1 MHVRVVWPFLTA
13 VLTAGVAYGATPYLT
28 LYRLGEAI
36 QTSDT
41 GTLRSLVNW
50 PAVREGIKED
60 ICDLGD
66 DDPGASTGNTLPP
79 FGASFVRGIASNAID
94 RAVTPEAL
102 LAATGSS
109 PLTAL
114 SSERQAASGDQQGP
128 DIQVNWAFFD
138 SPTTFSISLQAR
150 GQAEPIRLQMDLRH
164 GAWKV
169 QRVWLPADL
178 LANPG
183 SRA

>member
-1 MHVRVVWPFLTA
+1 MKEPAMHVRVVWPFLTA

-36 QTSDT
+36 QKSDT
-41 GTLRSLVNW
+41 GTLQSLVNW

-60 ICDLGD
+60 ICDLGT
-66 DDPGASTGNTLPP
+66 DDPASGSGNTLPP

-102 LAATGSS
+102 LAATGSLPVS
-109 PLTAL
+109 
-114 SSERQAASGDQQGP
+114 ASRSDQQGP

-150 GQAEPIRLQMDLRH
+150 GQAQPIRLEMDLRH
-164 GAWKV
+164 GAWQV

-178 LANPG
+178 LANPA
-183 SRA
+183 SRT

>member
-1 MHVRVVWPFLTA
+1 MHVRVVWPFFAA

-36 QTSDT
+36 QKSDT

-60 ICDLGD
+60 ICDLGV
-66 DDPGASTGNTLPP
+66 DDPDSGTGGSLPP
-79 FGASFVRGIASNAID
+79 FGTSFMRGIASNAID
-94 RAVTPEAL
+94 HAVTPEAL
-102 LAATGSS
+102 LAATGSVS
-109 PLTAL
+109 ANL
-114 SSERQAASGDQQGP
+114 SGGEQLGP

-164 GAWKV
+164 GAWQV

-183 SRA
+183 SRT